1 MITFSTRG
9 SSETMRLN
17 STTACVWRSLR
28 AMHDFARPE
37 DVVRDQHRAA
47 VNQGGGA
54 AVPHQHP
61 VVVRILAFIPVDEYQ
76 VEFHAQRRGDV
87 ECRTDVQPDL
97 RAVRAAV
104 EKGLRQFFQLVLHLD
119 GVQFPALFEP
129 CGHRERRIPREGA
142 DLEDALRPEH
152 PHEHLQQAPLYMARQ
167 HAGLY
172 DPQVGRTVEL
182 VQQLLFG
189 RGVVVDVLFERVH
202 YLPQNPSLLNLYDA
216 SMASGVSAERA
227 SRHSRVNSSCPVPLA
242 VTTLPSRTAWR
253 SS

>member
-1 MITFSTRG
+1 
-9 SSETMRLN
+9 MRLN

-28 AMHDFARPE
+28 AMGCTTLP
-37 DVVRDQHRAA
+37 DQRMLSATSRAA

-142 DLEDALRPEH
+142 DLEDAPRPEH

-172 DPQVGRTVEL
+172 DPQVGLTVEL

-189 RGVVVDVLFERVH
+189 
-202 YLPQNPSLLNLYDA
+202 
-216 SMASGVSAERA
+216 
-227 SRHSRVNSSCPVPLA
+227 
-242 VTTLPSRTAWR
+242 
-253 SS
+253 